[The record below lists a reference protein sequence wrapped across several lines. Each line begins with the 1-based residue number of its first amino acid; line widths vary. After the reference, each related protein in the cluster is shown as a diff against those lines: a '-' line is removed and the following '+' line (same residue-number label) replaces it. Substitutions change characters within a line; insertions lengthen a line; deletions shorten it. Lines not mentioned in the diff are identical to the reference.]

1 MILSTINQRL
11 VTACL
16 IVTILWVGKPF
27 LVPLAYALVIALVLF
42 PFCRYFQERGAGRV
56 LSILLPIL
64 MLSALFAGLVVLFSY
79 EMVILAGK
87 WPLIQHQ
94 IEPFLDRVQHQLES
108 DLGWTTEKQVAWAKE
123 QLAALGQNAGTLI
136 KHTFS
141 TAAMALF
148 NLIIIPIYVALIL
161 LYREKLAAFV
171 IAVSPAHYRDRLPGV
186 IRDTVSIFSRFIRG
200 MVLVYL
206 IVGLLNT
213 LGLWLL
219 GVETPLT
226 YGMITAVM
234 TIIPYFGIII
244 SGAIPIVVTWVET
257 SSLWQPVG
265 ILVVFTVVQYLE
277 ANLIFP
283 MVVGR
288 FVDLNTLAAIVAIL
302 LGGMI
307 WGLAGMI
314 LFLPMFGV
322 FRLIASH
329 FPELKPWE
337 ELLGK

>member
-1 MILSTINQRL
+1 MMLSSLNQRL
-11 VTACL
+11 ITACL

-42 PFCRYFQERGAGRV
+42 PYCRYLQARGAGRV

-64 MLSALFAGLVVLFSY
+64 LLSVLFASLVALFSY

-94 IEPFLDRVQHQLES
+94 IEPFMDRVQHQLES
-108 DLGWTTEKQVAWAKE
+108 DLGWTTEKQVLWAKE
-123 QLAALGQNAGTLI
+123 QLGVLGRNAGTLI
-136 KHTFS
+136 KRTLS
-141 TAAMALF
+141 TAAIAMF
-148 NLIIIPIYVALIL
+148 NLVIIPIYVALIL
-161 LYREKLAAFV
+161 LYRKKLAAFL
-171 IAVSPAHYRDRLPGV
+171 IAEAPPHYRERLPGV
-186 IRDTVSIFSRFIRG
+186 IRETVSIFSRFIRG
-200 MVLVYL
+200 MALLYL

-213 LGLWLL
+213 LGLWII

-226 YGMITAVM
+226 YGMITALM
-234 TIIPYFGIII
+234 TIIPYFGIIV
-244 SGAIPIVVTWVET
+244 SGSIPIVVTWLET
-257 SSLWQPVG
+257 ASLWQPVA
-265 ILVVFTVVQYLE
+265 ILVVFTLVQYLE

-283 MVVGR
+283 LVVGR
-288 FVDLNTLAAIVAIL
+288 FVHLNTLAAIVAIL

-307 WGLAGMI
+307 WGLAGMV
-314 LFLPMFGV
+314 LFLPLFGV